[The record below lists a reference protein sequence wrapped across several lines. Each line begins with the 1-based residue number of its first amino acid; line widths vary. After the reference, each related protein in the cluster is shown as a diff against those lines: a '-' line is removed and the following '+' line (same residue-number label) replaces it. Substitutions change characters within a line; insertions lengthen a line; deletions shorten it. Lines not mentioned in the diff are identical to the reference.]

1 MAVQYNTIQT
11 FYVDPEAVNGAS
23 QVMLT
28 SVDLY
33 FKKKPGGT
41 NVTGVRKPGVVL
53 AICEVTQDEPD
64 LNKIVPR
71 TTVRVGLDNVYTLSD
86 ATTNTRFSFESPVL
100 VATGR
105 FYGIVL
111 RFEDPAYELWVNKQG
126 DRLVGT
132 NNPSGGSV
140 NVLDGKY
147 YQNSSTGQMKA
158 LSDTDAKFR
167 VNIAK
172 FSANNVTLEV
182 VNRDYEFLTLSTR
195 TNTFIGGEFVYQ
207 NVANSAGTLRVQQG
221 NVQITGTGTAFAVAQ
236 QGSFIVVFNAVGNVD
251 VLQIQSVIDGTL
263 LEVSQPPSFS
273 NTTSN
278 YMVAPVGK
286 IYQDDIIKRKMILVD
301 SSANSTNKFTVSGV
315 ITGEMSQANG
325 TIASIDDHSIDQ
337 FIPRLDIQS
346 PATAQVNVTYSMAYS
361 NGSQYIMGPEA
372 RANLNVVNE
381 IRNYDAVIRSRSNEV
396 ADAYLY
402 GPTRKSALTKIQM
415 TVNQSTVGLYSSP
428 YIRGTDLDFFTI
440 QNNVNNTTAGIVD
453 GIAVDSEV
461 YKNGAATS
469 KYISNK
475 VTFAN
480 NRFAEDVRVYMS
492 AYRPVGT
499 DVKVYVKVHNSSDP
513 EAFDDK
519 VWTPLTVIEN
529 GTRFSSSEDT
539 RNYIEYSYSLPNQ
552 SEPSFALRSQF
563 NTTLG
568 SQVLQT
574 ATPVAAYFNANT
586 AVDGTNEFIALPS
599 HTFAN
604 NDQLFYSVET
614 GNTALTSITTGR
626 AHYVVQANTSGIKLA
641 LTEGGAPINLTAG
654 SISES
659 GHKLSYVRTND
670 VIRISSS
677 LFPENYMI
685 AAVATSNASAI
696 VIYDPVS
703 NNDIVG
709 SGFVVQRMKYP
720 NLAFAN
726 PSNDKVSRYYSLT
739 GAEYDKFNSMQ
750 VKVVLL
756 SNSSFVIPKVDQ
768 IQVIGVS
775 A

>member
-11 FYVDPEAVNGAS
+11 FFVDPEAVNGAAE
-23 QVMLT
+23 VMLT

-41 NVTGVRKPGVVL
+41 NVTGIRKPGVVL
-53 AICEVTQDEPD
+53 VICEVTQDEPD

-71 TTVRVGLDNVYTLSD
+71 TTVRVGLDNVYTLDD

-100 VATGR
+100 VKTGR
-105 FYGIVL
+105 FYGIAL

-132 NNPSGGSV
+132 NNPSGGSA
-140 NVLDGKY
+140 NVRDGKY
-147 YQNSSTGQMKA
+147 YENSSSGQLKA
-158 LSDTDAKFR
+158 LSDTDAKFK

-172 FSANNVTLEV
+172 FTANSVTLEV
-182 VNRDYEFLTLSTR
+182 VNRDYEFLTLASR
-195 TNTFIGGEFVYQ
+195 TNTFIGGEYVYQ
-207 NVANSAGTLRVQQG
+207 NVANGAGTIRVQQG

-236 QGSFIVVFNAVGNVD
+236 QGSFIVAINASGNVD
-251 VLQIQSVIDGTL
+251 VLQIQSVVNATFI
-263 LEVSQPPSFS
+263 EVAQPPSFS

-278 YMVAPVGK
+278 YMIPPVGK
-286 IYQDDIIKRKMILVD
+286 IYQDDVIKRKMILVD

-315 ITGEMSQANG
+315 ITGEMSQANAV
-325 TIASIDDHSIDQ
+325 IASIDDRTVDQ

-346 PATAQVNVTYSMAYS
+346 PASAQVNVSYSMAYS

-372 RANLNVVNE
+372 LANLNVINE

-396 ADAYLY
+396 SDAYLY
-402 GPTRKSALTKIQM
+402 GPARKSALAKIQM
-415 TVNQSTVGLYSSP
+415 NVNQSTIGLYTSP

-440 QNNVNNTTAGIVD
+440 QNNVNNTVAGTVD
-453 GIAVDSEV
+453 GIVVDSEV

-480 NRFAEDVRVYMS
+480 NRFAEDIRVYMT

-499 DVKVYVKVHNSSDP
+499 DVKVYAKVHNSSDP

-519 VWTPLTVIEN
+519 VWTPLTVVEN
-529 GTRFSSSEDT
+529 GTRFSSSDNT
-539 RNYIEYSYSLPNQ
+539 RDYIEYSYALPNQ
-552 SEPSFALRSQF
+552 SEPSFALRNQF
-563 NTTLG
+563 NTAFG
-568 SQVLQT
+568 SQVLET

-586 AVDGTNEFIALPS
+586 AVDGTNEFIALAG

-604 NDQLFYSVET
+604 NDQLFYSVDT
-614 GNTALTSITTGR
+614 GNTALSSITADR
-626 AHYVVQANTSGIKLA
+626 AYYVVQANSSGIKLA
-641 LTEGGAPINLTAG
+641 QTEGGTPINLTAG
-654 SISES
+654 TISES

-696 VIYDPVS
+696 VIYEPIS

-720 NLAFAN
+720 NIAFAN
-726 PSNDKVSRYYSLT
+726 PTNDKVSRYYSLT

-750 VKVVLL
+750 VKIVML
-756 SNSSFVIPKVDQ
+756 SNSSFIVPKVDQ